1 MFVRIFISFILLLI
15 SCKNYFVSEGVFTS
29 KNQTPAEFVTDT
41 LRVATLYGSS
51 SYFNYGSDE
60 LMGYD
65 YELATNFAEQHNFPI
80 KFYLASTEDEMKT
93 MLRRKQVDLI
103 AYDLYET
110 KALKKYYDFVAHQ
123 DDSYMVLVQEIGVHT
138 VSSLDELRGRT
149 IHVIENS
156 IFHERLKA
164 LNKEMDNTID
174 IQLLN
179 DSVTVDQAINMV
191 LQREIAYTLAYY
203 KTATQYKEFFRR
215 LDCRVAIGLPQKNG
229 WLISKYEP
237 ALKLMFAAWETD
249 PQTELF
255 KSRLF
260 QKYKIK
266 NPYFMT
272 KRVNIPRGA
281 ISPYDNL
288 FKFYAQELQ
297 WDWRILAAIA
307 YRESGFDSTQVSR
320 VGASGLMQLMPTTAA
335 RFGLEGKDIFNPELN
350 ISAGVQYLKS
360 LNMMFRRIEDK
371 EERMKFMLASYNS
384 GPAHILDAMALA
396 EKYGKNPHIWFEHVE
411 YYLSKSNDPEY
422 YNDEVVRYGKFGPT
436 ETIRYVRNTLN
447 TYEKYKERV

>member
-1 MFVRIFISFILLLI
+1 
-15 SCKNYFVSEGVFTS
+15 
-29 KNQTPAEFVTDT
+29 
-41 LRVATLYGSS
+41 
-51 SYFNYGSDE
+51 
-60 LMGYD
+60 
-65 YELATNFAEQHNFPI
+65 
-80 KFYLASTEDEMKT
+80 
-93 MLRRKQVDLI
+93 
-103 AYDLYET
+103 
-110 KALKKYYDFVAHQ
+110 
-123 DDSYMVLVQEIGVHT
+123 
-138 VSSLDELRGRT
+138 
-149 IHVIENS
+149 
-156 IFHERLKA
+156 
-164 LNKEMDNTID
+164 
-174 IQLLN
+174 
-179 DSVTVDQAINMV
+179 
-191 LQREIAYTLAYY
+191 
-203 KTATQYKEFFRR
+203 
-215 LDCRVAIGLPQKNG
+215 
-229 WLISKYEP
+229 
-237 ALKLMFAAWETD
+237 LMFAAWETD